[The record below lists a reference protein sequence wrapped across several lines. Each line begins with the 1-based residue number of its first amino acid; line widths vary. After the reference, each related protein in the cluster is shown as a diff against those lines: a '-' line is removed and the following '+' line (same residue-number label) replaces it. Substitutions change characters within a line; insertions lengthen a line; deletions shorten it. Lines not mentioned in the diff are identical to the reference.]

1 MVSDKLTVME
11 GGSSFGIPRN
21 SSPLDRNQAIS
32 GGSYAFHTSTR
43 RIGLTIAEGQWR
55 EVALSD
61 SEYARICELLEREPS
76 EVELGMFGA
85 MWSEHC
91 GYKHSR
97 PLLRNL
103 PTDAPW
109 VVQGPGEN
117 AGAVDLGNGYAAVF
131 KVESHNH
138 PSAVEP
144 YEGAATGVG
153 GIVRDIFTMGARP
166 IALLD
171 GLRFGPLDQP
181 RNAYLYSHV
190 IAGIGGY
197 GNCLGVPTVGG
208 EVFFDESYNGNPLVN
223 ALCVGIAPLDGIVRA
238 AASGVGNMIM
248 LIGAETG
255 RDGLHGATFSSV
267 DDPEASHRG
276 VIQVG
281 NPFLEKQLMEACL
294 ELLAQ
299 GLVVAMQDLG
309 AAGMTSSIVEC
320 ASRGEVGVDI
330 DVAMVPRRETGMS
343 AYEVML
349 SESQERMVLVAT
361 PDRVDEITEVLNRW
375 SLSAAVIGTVTNDG
389 LIRVRDGNETCV
401 GVPVKFLIDECPVYP
416 VEAEEPAY
424 LHQTRRFDVGTLSD
438 ISVES
443 IPEKLKAL
451 LGSPNIGTR
460 RSIWEQYDHT
470 ILTNTVF
477 GPGQSDAAVLR
488 QKGTSGGIA
497 VSMDCN
503 SRYVYLDPFE
513 GARHAVA
520 ESARNVAC
528 AGARPLGLTNCLNF
542 GSPERSPANYQLVR
556 AVEGLADACRALNIP
571 IVSGNVSLYNETDRQ
586 PVFPTPMVACVGVL
600 GDINQRMSLS
610 WHEGDDIWLIGGGK
624 PSLGGSEYLAY
635 LHNLVSGVPPAV
647 DLEAEGR
654 MLQVLQALAV
664 GAVDVAVHDV
674 SMGGLAVTLA
684 EMALASGV
692 GAVIGGALEG
702 SRTDETWFGESATRV
717 VVALSPV
724 HAKVLLSLGEEWET
738 LVMHIGRAEGSALQF
753 PGANSIE
760 LDELKSASESA
771 LKVGVEAEMV

>member
-1 MVSDKLTVME
+1 MNW
-11 GGSSFGIPRN
+11 FP
-21 SSPLDRNQAIS
+21 
-32 GGSYAFHTSTR
+32 AFVCFYTPTR

-55 EVALSD
+55 QVALSD
-61 SEYARICELLEREPS
+61 GEYARICELLEREPS

-97 PLLRNL
+97 PLLRHL
-103 PTDAPW
+103 PSDAPW

-190 IAGIGGY
+190 VAGIGGY

-223 ALCVGIAPLDGIVRA
+223 ALCVGIAPIDGIVRA
-238 AASGVGNMIM
+238 AASGVGNVIM

-294 ELLAQ
+294 ELLAR
-299 GLVVAMQDLG
+299 GSVVAMQDLG
-309 AAGMTSSIVEC
+309 AAGLTSSIVEC
-320 ASRGEVGVDI
+320 ASRGEVGVAI

-389 LIRVRDGNETCV
+389 LIRVRDCNEICV
-401 GVPVKFLIDECPVYP
+401 EVPVRFLIDECPMYTVG
-416 VEAEEPAY
+416 AEEPAY
-424 LHQTRRFDVGTLSD
+424 LQQTRRFEVGTVRD
-438 ISVES
+438 ISAEA
-443 IPEKLKAL
+443 IPEKLKTL

-477 GPGQSDAAVLR
+477 GPGESDAAVLR

-503 SRYVYLDPFE
+503 SRFVYLDPYE

-600 GDINQRMSLS
+600 DNVDHRMALS
-610 WHEGDDIWLIGGGK
+610 WREGDDIWLIGGGT
-624 PSLGGSEYLAY
+624 PSLGGSEYLAHV
-635 LHNLVSGVPPAV
+635 HNLVSGVPPAL

-654 MLQVLQALAV
+654 MLQVLLALSA
-664 GAVDVAVHDV
+664 GGVDVAAHDV

-692 GAVIGGALEG
+692 GAIVDSAVDGG
-702 SRTDETWFGESATRV
+702 RTDETWFGESGTRV

-724 HAKVLLSLGEEWET
+724 HARVLLALGEEWGT
-738 LVMHIGRAEGSALQF
+738 PVTHLGRVEGSALVF
-753 PGANSIE
+753 TGGNSIP
-760 LDELKSASESA
+760 LDGLKSASESA
-771 LKVGVEAEMV
+771 LAVGVEAEMA